1 MYVADI
7 QQILL
12 YEGMIQP
19 TVVMEVGHVQTQL
32 LGVNPGGL
40 SLEYSEDWT
49 CTPKCADYI
58 YFITWFLFPPHF
70 QVLFLLLPTLT

>member
-1 MYVADI
+1 MYIADI

-40 SLEYSEDWT
+40 VWNTVKTGL
-49 CTPKCADYI
+49 A
-58 YFITWFLFPPHF
+58 L
-70 QVLFLLLPTLT
+70 QNVLIISTS